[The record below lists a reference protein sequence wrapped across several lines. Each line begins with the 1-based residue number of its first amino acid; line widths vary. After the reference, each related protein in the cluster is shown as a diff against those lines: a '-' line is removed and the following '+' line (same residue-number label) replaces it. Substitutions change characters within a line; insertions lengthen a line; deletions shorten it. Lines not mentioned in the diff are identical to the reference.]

1 MFEVCVAILDV
12 VVMCVCELSNILSFG
27 AFDPTDLHIMDNNTF
42 YKTFFPQNTESR
54 TDLVQQEGNKKNGK
68 ISIFG

>member
-12 VVMCVCELSNILSFG
+12 VVMCVRELSNILSFG

-54 TDLVQQEGNKKNGK
+54 TDLVQQEGNKKNCK